1 MGVERAHRDQ
11 KSKMGNKICSS
22 KKSVDISNIEADG
35 KNPID
40 VNDNPS
46 EEKTAAFVKQMSVT
60 EAGEGKKR
68 INMQVEFHALLHD
81 LKENGQLS
89 QKKQTYDR
97 DSDENRWQESRGCCR
112 RDYQTRARAKE
123 SF

>member
-1 MGVERAHRDQ
+1 M
-11 KSKMGNKICSS
+11 
-22 KKSVDISNIEADG
+22 DINEFKTDG
-35 KNPID
+35 GNPID

-46 EEKTAAFVKQMSVT
+46 EQKTAAYVQQMSSS

-89 QKKQTYDR
+89 QKNKLMTEIQMKTVGRKVEDAL
-97 DSDENRWQESRGCCR
+97 DTVR
-112 RDYQTRARAKE
+112 RKSSIIIIFYFRL
-123 SF
+123 SNLS